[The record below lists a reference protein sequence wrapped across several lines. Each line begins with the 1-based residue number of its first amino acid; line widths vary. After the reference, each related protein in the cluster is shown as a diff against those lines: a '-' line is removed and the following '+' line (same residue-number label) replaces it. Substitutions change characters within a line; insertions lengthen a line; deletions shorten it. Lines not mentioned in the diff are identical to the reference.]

1 VTSTVISV
9 DGDIFDI
16 ILNPD
21 LFCSLNILELFTLL
35 FRPSFQSEEVQST
48 FLANIHHGHLIST

>member
-1 VTSTVISV
+1 MTSTVISV

-35 FRPSFQSEEVQST
+35 FRPSF
-48 FLANIHHGHLIST
+48 HLKKFKVLSSRIFITVI